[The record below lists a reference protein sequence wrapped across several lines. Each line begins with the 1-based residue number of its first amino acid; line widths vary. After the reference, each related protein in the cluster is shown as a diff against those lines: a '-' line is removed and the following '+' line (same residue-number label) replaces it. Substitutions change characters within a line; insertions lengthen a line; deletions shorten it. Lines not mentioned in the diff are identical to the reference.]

1 MENVRVEPQKVFDF
15 FLQLC
20 EIPHGS
26 KNEAQISQFLQN
38 FGKSLGF
45 ETIADEVGNV
55 LIKKPATPG
64 YETRKT
70 IILQGHMDMV
80 CDKRPDVE
88 HDFTKDAIQTY
99 IDGEWLKAKGTTL
112 GADNGIGVAAGMAV
126 LADTTMQHGP
136 INCLFTIDEET
147 GLTGAEK
154 LSPDFL
160 QGDILINLDSED
172 EGEIFIGCAG
182 GVCNYATFK
191 HLWVPV
197 AADMFYMKLDIAGL
211 TGGHSGDDID
221 KGRANANKLL
231 NRFLCRVAD
240 KYEFYLC
247 DISGGSLHN
256 AIPRDASAVI
266 AVPSA
271 DKESVRVDF
280 NIFAAEVQ
288 DEYAATEP
296 NMRFTLQSTEPTGR
310 CIDTDVACG
319 LLKSV
324 HAVFNGVFAMSQD
337 MPGLVET
344 SSNLASIKR
353 TSDNTLKITASQR
366 SSILSARDN
375 VSATVRSAFEL
386 GGATVETSGGYPG
399 WKPNVKSEILKVA
412 CDTYKEL
419 FGGEAKIRAIH
430 AGVECGLFLEKAP
443 HLDMISFGPTM
454 RGVHSPDERLN
465 IPSTERWW
473 RHLVA
478 VLENAPVK
486 Q

>member
-1 MENVRVEPQKVFDF
+1 MENVKLEPQKVFDY

-20 EIPHGS
+20 KIPHGS
-26 KNEAQISQFLQN
+26 KNETQISQFLQD

-64 YETRKT
+64 YENRKT

-126 LADTTMQHGP
+126 LADDKMKHGP

-154 LSPDFL
+154 LSPEFL
-160 QGDILINLDSED
+160 QGDVLINLDSED

-197 AADMFYMKLDIAGL
+197 GADMFYMDVNISGL
-211 TGGHSGDDID
+211 TGGHSGDDIE

-231 NRFLCRVAD
+231 NRFLCRIAD

-310 CIDTDVACG
+310 CIDPEAARG

-353 TSDNTLKITASQR
+353 TSDNILKVTASQR
-366 SSILSARDN
+366 SSILSARNN
-375 VSATVRSAFEL
+375 VSATVRAAFEL

-412 CDTYKEL
+412 CDTYKTI

-430 AGVECGLFLEKAP
+430 AGLECGLFLEKAP

-478 VLENAPVK
+478 VLENAPIK

>member
-1 MENVRVEPQKVFDF
+1 MENLNLQPQAVFNY

-20 EIPHGS
+20 KIPHGS
-26 KNEAQISQFLQN
+26 KNEAQISKFLQD

-45 ETIADEVGNV
+45 ETLADEVGNV

-64 YETRKT
+64 YENRKT
-70 IILQGHMDMV
+70 VILQGHMDMV
-80 CDKRPDVE
+80 CDKRPDVV
-88 HDFTKDAIQTY
+88 HDFTKDPIKAFV
-99 IDGEWLKAKGTTL
+99 DGEWLKAEGTTL

-126 LADTTMQHGP
+126 LADKELKHGP

-154 LSPDFL
+154 LTPEFL
-160 QGDILINLDSED
+160 KGDILINLDSED
-172 EGEIFIGCAG
+172 EGDIFIGCAG
-182 GVCNYATFK
+182 GMRTTALFK
-191 HLWVPV
+191 HMWVPV
-197 AADMFYMKLDIAGL
+197 AGDMFYMKIDISGL
-211 TGGHSGDDID
+211 TGGHSGDDIE

-231 NRFLCRVAD
+231 CRFLCRVAD

-266 AVPSA
+266 AVQAA
-271 DKESVRVDF
+271 DKESVRIDF

-288 DEYAATEP
+288 DEYSVTEP
-296 NMRFTLQSTEPTGR
+296 NARFLLQSTEPTRR
-310 CIDTDVACG
+310 CIDPAVAKG
-319 LLKSV
+319 LLKGV
-324 HAVFNGVFAMSQD
+324 NAAFNGVFAMSQD

-353 TSDNTLKITASQR
+353 ESENVLVVTTSQR
-366 SSILSARDN
+366 SSVESGRYA
-375 VSATVRSAFEL
+375 VSDSVRAAFEL
-386 GGATVETSGGYPG
+386 AGAKVECNGGYPG

-412 CDTYKEL
+412 CDTYKEM
-419 FGGEAKIRAIH
+419 FGKEANVRAIH
-430 AGVECGLFLEKAP
+430 AGLECGLFLEKAP
-443 HLDMISFGPTM
+443 GLDMISFGPTM

-478 VLENAPVK
+478 VLENVPVK
-486 Q
+486 